1 MLMKNDSIATKIL
14 KILLAVLVTVLAVS
28 ALVAV
33 AALFFYGIVLAA
45 VALALILVISPEDLK
60 AFLKALAGRIEGW
73 LARLEGLWASVKEG
87 LDAWGAREMAKQNA
101 SQAQAAAEAPAESSR
116 ELSADENPAGKA

>member
-1 MLMKNDSIATKIL
+1 MKNDSIATKIL

-45 VALALILVISPEDLK
+45 VALALILIISPEDLK
-60 AFLKALAGRIEGW
+60 AFLKALAGRIDGW

-87 LDAWGAREMAKQNA
+87 LDVWGAREMARQNA
-101 SQAQAAAEAPAESSR
+101 SQAQAADEAPSEPSR
-116 ELSADENPAGKA
+116 EISAEEKPAGKA

>member
-1 MLMKNDSIATKIL
+1 MKNDSIATKIL

-45 VALALILVISPEDLK
+45 VALALILILIISPEDLK
-60 AFLKALAGRIEGW
+60 AFLKALAGRIDGW

-87 LDAWGAREMAKQNA
+87 LDVWGAREMARQNA
-101 SQAQAAAEAPAESSR
+101 SQAQAADEAPSEPSR
-116 ELSADENPAGKA
+116 EISTEEKPAGKA

>member
-1 MLMKNDSIATKIL
+1 MPMKNDPLATKIL

-45 VALALILVISPEDLK
+45 VALALILIISPEDLK
-60 AFLKALAGRIEGW
+60 AFLKALAGRIDGW

-87 LDAWGAREMAKQNA
+87 LDAWGAREMARQNA
-101 SQAQAAAEAPAESSR
+101 SQAQAAAEAPAEPSG
-116 ELSADENPAGKA
+116 ELSADEKPADKA

>member
-101 SQAQAAAEAPAESSR
+101 SQAQAAAEAPAGSSR